1 MFKLVILRHGE
12 SEWNKKGLFTGWTD
26 VDLSKK
32 GVLEAQQAGK
42 KLKREGFIF
51 DYVFASLLKRVLK
64 TTNIVLE
71 ETDQLWLPIIK
82 DWRLNER
89 HYGNLQ
95 GLNKEQTA
103 KKFGDH
109 QFQLWRRSYDVKP
122 PAITPANKYN
132 QKNDRRYQNIKAP
145 LTESLKDVVARVV
158 PWWKE
163 EAVPLIKKNK
173 KLLIVAS
180 GNSLRALVKH
190 IENISDQ
197 DIASLNIPTGIPL
210 VYEFDNKLRV
220 KKKYYL
226 ANAKDLKTAIQ
237 QTATQ
242 GKKK

>member
-1 MFKLVILRHGE
+1 
-12 SEWNKKGLFTGWTD
+12 
-26 VDLSKK
+26 LSKK

>member
-1 MFKLVILRHGE
+1 MFKLVVLRHGE

-32 GVLEAQQAGK
+32 GVLEAQRAGQ
-42 KLKREGFIF
+42 KLKKEGFLF
-51 DYVFASLLKRVLK
+51 DYVFVSLLKRVLK
-64 TTNIVLE
+64 TTHIVLE
-71 ETDQLWLPIIK
+71 ETDQLWLPVIK

-103 KKFGDH
+103 KKFGDQ
-109 QFQLWRRSYDVKP
+109 QFQLWRRSYDVRP
-122 PAITPANKYN
+122 PAITKANKYN
-132 QKNDRRYQNIKAP
+132 QKNDRRYQQVKVP
-145 LTESLKDVVARVV
+145 LSESLKDVVARVI
-158 PWWKE
+158 PWWNK

-190 IENISDQ
+190 IEDISDQ
-197 DIASLNIPTGIPL
+197 DISALNIPTGIPL
-210 VYEFDNKLRV
+210 IYEFDNKLRI

-226 ANAKDLKTAIQ
+226 ANKKDLKTAIK
-237 QTATQ
+237 QTAQQ

>member
-32 GVLEAQQAGK
+32 GVSEAQQAGK

-95 GLNKEQTA
+95 GLNKQQTA
-103 KKFGDH
+103 KKFGEQ
-109 QFQLWRRSYDVKP
+109 QFQLWRRSYDVRP
-122 PAITPANKYN
+122 PAITPTNKYN

-158 PWWKE
+158 PWWEE
-163 EAVPLIKKNK
+163 EAVPLIKKKK

-197 DIASLNIPTGIPL
+197 DIAALNIPTGIPL
-210 VYEFDNKLRV
+210 VYEFDNKLRI

-226 ANAKDLKTAIQ
+226 ASTKDLKLAIQ
-237 QTATQ
+237 QTAQQ

>member
-12 SEWNKKGLFTGWTD
+12 SEWNKKSLFTGWTD

-42 KLKREGFIF
+42 KLKKETFVF

-64 TTNIVLE
+64 TTHIVLE
-71 ETDQLWLPIIK
+71 ETDQLWLPVIK

-103 KKFGDH
+103 KKFGNE
-109 QFQLWRRSYDVKP
+109 QFQLWRRSYDVRP
-122 PAITPANKYN
+122 PVITANNKYN